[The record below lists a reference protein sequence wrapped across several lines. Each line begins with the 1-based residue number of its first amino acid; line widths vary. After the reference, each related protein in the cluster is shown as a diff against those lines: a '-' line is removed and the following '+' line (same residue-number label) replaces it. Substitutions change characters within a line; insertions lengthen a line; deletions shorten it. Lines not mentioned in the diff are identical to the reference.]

1 MNSNFTIWHWGQY
14 WWKFSDIHLFSTTYC
29 DFRGSR
35 RAVTTPLPWASER
48 SPSSVAMLVSTQ
60 QVLAT
65 ASSRESANRW
75 IKVSTPFRLLTSLQG
90 SSMKIVNR
98 FLLSNLKITA
108 SMCSGLC
115 FLKTIIL
122 NFTLFSQCICL
133 TINSKYANIIFLNY
147 SKNLLAVSGIPS
159 GEVGQ
164 C

>member
-1 MNSNFTIWHWGQY
+1 MKYKQGSLWLS
-14 WWKFSDIHLFSTTYC
+14 KFPPNKFLLNLVVHEFKTSPSDIEGQIDENFQIYISTTYC

-98 FLLSNLKITA
+98 FLLSN
-108 SMCSGLC
+108 
-115 FLKTIIL
+115 
-122 NFTLFSQCICL
+122 
-133 TINSKYANIIFLNY
+133 
-147 SKNLLAVSGIPS
+147 
-159 GEVGQ
+159 
-164 C
+164 